1 MNLEEKLR
9 QWFER
14 PEVRAC
20 NWEPRLFWEPDDD
33 GRPFGRLRVDPWE
46 LEVLLATVLGETA
59 ENYEALNAR
68 VLEGDR
74 HRALPRADFIAVNA
88 RRHELPLLTR
98 IEDVPSGG
106 G

>member
-1 MNLEEKLR
+1 MTLEEKLK

-14 PEVRAC
+14 PAVRAC
-20 NWEPRLFWEPDDD
+20 NWEARLFWIPAED
-33 GRPFGRLRVDPWE
+33 GSPYGRLRVDPWE

-59 ENYEALNAR
+59 DHHDALNAR

-98 IEDVPSGG
+98 IEEFPPAEA
-106 G
+106 